1 MRAVLVQN
9 MRQKYV
15 EFGEICAKICR
26 VYGAYMLHVCGITE
40 ICGVNDA
47 CACLRCTKCAEMLK
61 NAITYVEIWDY
72 MRTFANL
79 CINRHSKCINKYSK
93 F

>member
-9 MRQKYV
+9 MRENYA

-26 VYGAYMLHVCGITE
+26 VYAAYMLHICDITE

-47 CACLRCTKCAEMLK
+47 CECVYVGQNAQKC
-61 NAITYVEIWDY
+61 
-72 MRTFANL
+72 
-79 CINRHSKCINKYSK
+79 
-93 F
+93 